1 MFCNV
6 KNPSN
11 GGYITSIVIEN
22 SSEVIYLLIVVFVFL
37 SLFTYLKLYVC
48 SPIVVGVIITSSSIF
63 LEYMQVPFSY
73 ISKVPFLTSM
83 PVSS

>member
-22 SSEVIYLLIVVFVFL
+22 NSEVIYLLIVVFVFL